1 MRTATTTSALIA
13 IFVIGVPI
21 IASAQ
26 SDEADRVKEA
36 GVILSEIMAAPNKA
50 IPASVL
56 EKAEAIA
63 VFPSTIKGPSS
74 SARSAAR
81 GSSACAIE
89 RRAHGRRP
97 RS

>member
-63 VFPSTIKGPSS
+63 VFPSTIRGFHRRR
-74 SARSAAR
+74 AAAR